1 MHLGRKIPNIQLILK
16 KLMEGRVGPGKEKV
30 SKFTVKQNFPL
41 PTVTQ
46 NNKCLRFMEILRHY
60 KTAFGKKQQRCF
72 QEQVGDLRV

>member
-46 NNKCLRFMEILRHY
+46 NNKCLSLMEILRRY
-60 KTAFGKKQQRCF
+60 KLHLEKNNRDVFKSR
-72 QEQVGDLRV
+72 